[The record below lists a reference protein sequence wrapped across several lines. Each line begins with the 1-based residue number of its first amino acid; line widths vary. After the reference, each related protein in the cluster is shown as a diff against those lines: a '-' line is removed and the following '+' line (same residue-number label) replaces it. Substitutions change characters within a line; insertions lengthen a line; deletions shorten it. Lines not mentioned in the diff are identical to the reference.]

1 MYFNLL
7 SSTKKTMLL
16 PSVIDAWIQIW
27 LTKKRDPNFRSEGL
41 IHLISNYTWIYG
53 LWLWTWIDTCCPP
66 PPARI
71 RTKGAGDGFVTPS
84 VPPCACPIA
93 KQAMSTALAAWR
105 LVWEENR
112 GNGFFLGAMM
122 DWSMDGL
129 ICVRALQPFGPMGQ
143 VVELRE
149 NPLFWAEILNS

>member
-112 GNGFFLGAMM
+112 GNGFFFGG
-122 DWSMDGL
+122 DDGL
-129 ICVRALQPFGPMGQ
+129 IDGWSDLRACATAIWANGPSRG
-143 VVELRE
+143 VEGKSSVLGW
-149 NPLFWAEILNS
+149 NT